1 MGFDFDMTAE
11 DIKVFLDEAEEQL
24 QAMEGGILK
33 LEKEGDNP
41 EHIQEIFRAAHTLKG
56 SSATLGHK
64 NMAEVTHSM
73 ENVLDKLRKGKLVL
87 TTAISDT
94 LLACLDILQ
103 TFKEEIAS
111 GEESGVDI
119 GEILARLSA
128 IDSGTGAPNGQPSAT
143 GSSGGM
149 PVMPVGLPELKP
161 EEEMALRQGIAKG
174 LTPVWVVLH
183 VDRTAAMPA
192 VRAFQALI
200 ALGDLGELVRSWP
213 TQQEVEE
220 DKIEGE
226 LKALVLTSQPLDKV
240 RTAMEGVP
248 EAKLSVCDSLGQRG
262 AATGAEVHAEPATL
276 ASAMKTAAVVEA
288 AAAVQALEPALQP
301 AVDAAVEAATKPVT
315 ADKGADTK
323 STKNAARTVR
333 VDVDVLDNLMNLVGE
348 LVIERT
354 RLNQVLT
361 RLELDR
367 EGDELTQVMSSALT
381 QIGRMTSN
389 LQDEIQRAR
398 MLPVDNLFR
407 KFPRMVRDT
416 AQKAAKEIDF
426 VVLGQETELDRS
438 VIEEI
443 GDPLMHLLRN
453 SVDHGVEPAL
463 DRLRTGKPARGTV
476 ILEAFHEEN
485 HIIISVR
492 DDGRGMDPQKIRAS
506 AVRKGLVSE
515 EAARRMSDHE
525 VVNLVWTPGFSTAER
540 VTEVSGRGVG
550 LDVVHRNIEKLNGS
564 VEIKSEVGKGT
575 EFRIKLPLTL
585 AIIRSLQVQVLE
597 TTYCMPLSSV
607 VETDR
612 IAASDVQTVRG
623 REVIV
628 KRGDVI
634 PLLRLIDAFELDRPE
649 GYEEPEEIFVVIV
662 SVMGKQI
669 GIVVDNLV
677 GEGDVVI
684 KPLGKFIGDVPGIS
698 GATIMGDGDVAIIMD
713 ISSLVATVQA
723 EINRRE
729 ASRS

>member
-1 MGFDFDMTAE
+1 MGFDFDMSAE

-24 QAMEGGILK
+24 QAMEAGILK

-41 EHIQEIFRAAHTLKG
+41 EPLQEVFRAAHTLKG

-64 NMAEVTHSM
+64 KMAEVTHSM

-87 TTAISDT
+87 TTQVSDT
-94 LLACLDILQ
+94 LLACLDVLQ
-103 TFKEEIAS
+103 AFKEEIAT
-111 GEESGVDI
+111 GEESGVTTAAI
-119 GEILARLSA
+119 MARLTA
-128 IDSGTGAPNGQPSAT
+128 IDGGTPIAASAPAAPAAAPAAPVA
-143 GSSGGM
+143 M
-149 PVMPVGLPELKP
+149 PEGVPTLTA
-161 EEEMALRQGIAKG
+161 EEEARLAAAVRGGKSLVWAVLALDK
-174 LTPVWVVLH
+174 
-183 VDRTAAMPA
+183 TAPMPA
-192 VRAFQALI
+192 VRAFQALL
-200 ALGDLGELVRSWP
+200 ALGDIGEIVRSWP

-220 DKIEGE
+220 DRLGDE
-226 LKALVLTSQPLDKV
+226 LKVILATSQSIDKV
-240 RTAMEGVP
+240 RSTLEGVP
-248 EAKLSVCDSLGQRG
+248 ETSVTVVAPFAG
-262 AATGAEVHAEPATL
+262 AGP
-276 ASAMKTAAVVEA
+276 AAVPAPVAAEA
-288 AAAVQALEPALQP
+288 AAAVLSPEIHEI
-301 AVDAAVEAATKPVT
+301 VEHGGDKAAVTAA
-315 ADKGADTK
+315 ARSTK
-323 STKNAARTVR
+323 SEARTVR
-333 VDVDVLDNLMNLVGE
+333 VNVEVLDNLMNLVGE

-361 RLELDR
+361 RLEMEQ
-367 EGDELTQVMSSALT
+367 EGDELAQIMSSALA

-416 AQKAAKEIDF
+416 AQKAGKEIEF

-453 SVDHGVEPAL
+453 AVDHGVEPPM
-463 DRLRTGKPARGTV
+463 DRLKSGKPSKGTV

-492 DDGRGMDPQKIRAS
+492 DDGRGMDPNRIRAS
-506 AVRKGLVSE
+506 AVRKGLISE
-515 EAARRMSDHE
+515 EAARRMPDHE
-525 VVNLVWTPGFSTAER
+525 VVNLVWAPGFSTAEK
-540 VTEVSGRGVG
+540 VTDISGRGVG
-550 LDVVHRNIEKLNGS
+550 LDVVHKNIEKLNGS

-575 EFRIKLPLTL
+575 EFRVKLPLTL
-585 AIIRSLQVQVLE
+585 AIIRSLQVQVLD
-597 TTYCMPLSSV
+597 TTYCLPLSSV

-612 IAASDVQTVRG
+612 IPVDQIQTVRG

-634 PLLRLIDAFELDRPE
+634 PLLRLVEAFELERPE
-649 GYEEPEEIFVVIV
+649 GFAEPEEFFVVIV

-669 GIVVDNLV
+669 GLVVDNLI

-684 KPLGKFIGDVPGIS
+684 KPLGKFIGDIPGIS
-698 GATIMGDGDVAIIMD
+698 GATIMGDGDVAIILD
-713 ISSLVATVQA
+713 ISSLINTVQA

-729 ASRS
+729 AMRT

>member
-1 MGFDFDMTAE
+1 GAAAQSTA
-11 DIKVFLDEAEEQL
+11 
-24 QAMEGGILK
+24 
-33 LEKEGDNP
+33 
-41 EHIQEIFRAAHTLKG
+41 AAAPAPAAAA
-56 SSATLGHK
+56 ATPL
-64 NMAEVTHSM
+64 
-73 ENVLDKLRKGKLVL
+73 
-87 TTAISDT
+87 
-94 LLACLDILQ
+94 
-103 TFKEEIAS
+103 
-111 GEESGVDI
+111 
-119 GEILARLSA
+119 
-128 IDSGTGAPNGQPSAT
+128 
-143 GSSGGM
+143 
-149 PVMPVGLPELKP
+149 PVGLPPLTP
-161 EEEMALRQGIAKG
+161 EEEARLRSGTDRG
-174 LTPVWVVLH
+174 LTPLWVVAA
-183 VDRTAAMPA
+183 VDRTSAMPA
-192 VRAFQALI
+192 VRAFQVLL

-220 DKIEGE
+220 DKVEGE
-226 LKALVLTSQPLDKV
+226 LKMLLLTSQPMEKL
-240 RTAMEGVP
+240 RTTVDSIADVKLQELTALSGVAHPAPVPAAAQVHAALVADAAAALLVAEPAP
-248 EAKLSVCDSLGQRG
+248 EHGEAAGEK
-262 AATGAEVHAEPATL
+262 ATGAA
-276 ASAMKTAAVVEA
+276 KN
-288 AAAVQALEPALQP
+288 
-301 AVDAAVEAATKPVT
+301 
-315 ADKGADTK
+315 
-323 STKNAARTVR
+323 TKNTARTVR

-367 EGDELTQVMSSALT
+367 DGDELTQIMSSALT
-381 QIGRMTSN
+381 QISRMTSN

-416 AQKAAKEIDF
+416 AQKAGKEIDF

-453 SVDHGVEPAL
+453 AVDHGVEPAL
-463 DRLRTGKPARGTV
+463 DRLRAGKPARGTV

-492 DDGRGMDPQKIRAS
+492 DDGRGMDPNKIRAS
-506 AVRKGLVSE
+506 AVRKGLISE
-515 EAARRMSDHE
+515 EAARRMSINE
-525 VVNLVWTPGFSTAER
+525 VINLVWAPGFSTADK
-540 VTEVSGRGVG
+540 VTDISGRGVG
-550 LDVVHRNIEKLNGS
+550 LDVVHKNIEKLNGS

-575 EFRIKLPLTL
+575 EFRVKLPLTL

-612 IAASDVQTVRG
+612 IASSEVQTVRG

-628 KRGDVI
+628 KRGEVI
-634 PLLRLIDAFELDRPE
+634 PLLRLIDAFELERPE
-649 GYEEPEEIFVVIV
+649 RYVEPEEIFVVIV

-669 GIVVDNLV
+669 GVVVDNLI

-684 KPLGKFIGDVPGIS
+684 KPLGKFVGDVPGIS
-698 GATIMGDGDVAIIMD
+698 GATIMGDGDVAIILD
-713 ISSLVATVQA
+713 ISSLVGTVQA

-729 ASRS
+729 AMRS

>member
-24 QAMEGGILK
+24 QAMEAGILK

-41 EHIQEIFRAAHTLKG
+41 EYLQEVFRAAHTLKG

-64 NMAEVTHSM
+64 KMAELTHSM
-73 ENVLDKLRKGKLVL
+73 ENVLDKLRKGKLAL
-87 TTAISDT
+87 STAVSDT
-94 LLACLDILQ
+94 LLACLDRLQ
-103 TFKEEIAS
+103 AFKDEIAT
-111 GEESGVDI
+111 GEESGVDT
-119 GEILARLSA
+119 GEMLVRLAA
-128 IDSGTGAPNGQPSAT
+128 IDSGAVAQSTAAVAPAPAAQAPASL
-143 GSSGGM
+143 
-149 PVMPVGLPELKP
+149 PVGLPPLTA
-161 EEEMALRQGIAKG
+161 EEEARFRSGTDRG
-174 LTPVWVVLH
+174 LTPIWVVAS
-183 VDRTAAMPA
+183 VDRTSAMPA
-192 VRAFQALI
+192 VRAFQVLL

-220 DKIEGE
+220 DKVEGE
-226 LKALVLTSQPLDKV
+226 LKALLLTSQPMEKL
-240 RTAMEGVP
+240 RTTVDSIADV
-248 EAKLSVCDSLGQRG
+248 KLQELTALSG
-262 AATGAEVHAEPATL
+262 AAQPASAPAVAQVQAAPVADAAAALLVAEPAPEH
-276 ASAMKTAAVVEA
+276 ADAAGEKAGA
-288 AAAVQALEPALQP
+288 AA
-301 AVDAAVEAATKPVT
+301 
-315 ADKGADTK
+315 
-323 STKNAARTVR
+323 KNSKNNTARTVR

-367 EGDELTQVMSSALT
+367 DGDELTQIMSSALT
-381 QIGRMTSN
+381 QISRMTSN

-416 AQKAAKEIDF
+416 AQKAGKEIDF

-453 SVDHGVEPAL
+453 AVDHGVEPAL
-463 DRLRTGKPARGTV
+463 DRLRAGKPARGTV
-476 ILEAFHEEN
+476 VLEAFHEEN

-492 DDGRGMDPQKIRAS
+492 DDGRGMDPNKIRAS
-506 AVRKGLVSE
+506 AVRKGLISE
-515 EAARRMSDHE
+515 EAARRMSINE
-525 VVNLVWTPGFSTAER
+525 VINLVWAPGFSTADK
-540 VTEVSGRGVG
+540 VTDISGRGVG
-550 LDVVHRNIEKLNGS
+550 LDVVHKNIEKLNGS

-575 EFRIKLPLTL
+575 EFRVKLPLTL

-612 IAASDVQTVRG
+612 IASSEVQTVRG

-628 KRGDVI
+628 KRGEVI
-634 PLLRLIDAFELDRPE
+634 PLLRLIDAFELERPE

-669 GIVVDNLV
+669 GVVVDNLI

-684 KPLGKFIGDVPGIS
+684 KPLGKFVGDVPGIS
-698 GATIMGDGDVAIIMD
+698 GATIMGDGDVAIILD
-713 ISSLVATVQA
+713 ISSLVGTVQA

-729 ASRS
+729 AMRS